1 MFFVVG
7 VYWHLTIDQLPQI
20 TYVNITIAIWV
31 ADRSMRILRILR
43 WNIKW
48 RNGRASCNIAEVTP
62 LEGADAVRVS
72 VELVR
77 PWDFKPG
84 QHVRSTLYIS
94 LLQHGNT
101 QLTPDILGLHLYPEN
116 WLVAVSSFFC
126 RLGLEREVFA
136 DD

>member
-31 ADRSMRILRILR
+31 ADRAMRILRILR

-48 RNGRASCNIAEVTP
+48 KNGRASCNVAEVTL

-84 QHVRSTLYIS
+84 QHVCSTLCIN
-94 LLQHGNT
+94 LLIRN
-101 QLTPDILGLHLYPEN
+101 
-116 WLVAVSSFFC
+116 
-126 RLGLEREVFA
+126 
-136 DD
+136 

>member
-7 VYWHLTIDQLPQI
+7 VYWHLSIDQLPQI

-31 ADRSMRILRILR
+31 ADRAMRILRILR

-48 RNGRASCNIAEVTP
+48 KNGRASCNIAEVTP

-84 QHVRSTLYIS
+84 QHVCHTLYIN
-94 LLQHGNT
+94 LL
-101 QLTPDILGLHLYPEN
+101 
-116 WLVAVSSFFC
+116 
-126 RLGLEREVFA
+126 
-136 DD
+136 